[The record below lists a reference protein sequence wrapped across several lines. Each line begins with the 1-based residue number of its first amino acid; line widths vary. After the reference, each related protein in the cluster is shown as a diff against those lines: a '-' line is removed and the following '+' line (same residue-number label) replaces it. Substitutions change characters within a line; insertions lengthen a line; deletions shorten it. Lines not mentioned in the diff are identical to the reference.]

1 MQQQQPSSGHQQFPS
16 AALALDIAALAALD
30 AALARDHAAQ
40 ARAEAGPT
48 ATPADNFAAALA
60 AVGGATL

>member
-1 MQQQQPSSGHQQFPS
+1 MQQHPPIYGHPEPG

-40 ARAEAGPT
+40 ARAEATLDAAVSLG
-48 ATPADNFAAALA
+48 FAAALG
-60 AVGGATL
+60 AVGEATL